1 MAGFREETGHF
12 FAFFFFFFFFG
23 CGIDDSDVRTKS
35 AQPGLQMR
43 FEF

>member
-12 FAFFFFFFFFG
+12 FAFFFFFG

>member
-1 MAGFREETGHF
+1 MAGFREEIGHF
-12 FAFFFFFFFFG
+12 FAFFFFFFFG

>member
-12 FAFFFFFFFFG
+12 FAFFFFFFFG